1 MDSEFIGR
9 QLNDSEWFVERIK
22 GEGNCLVS
30 FLPMSSSNTD
40 LMTVLVSLKHLV
52 PNVFKLTQTQ
62 LTQQCQSQ
70 GFTDSMSLN
79 RIKLKLMDI
88 LQSPQEINQV
98 ELVDSNLNFSF
109 DVSAEITVSINSV
122 PSDVTKDTRFTI
134 LQSLCM
140 LLLKLINIS
149 SQYQYIQRDI
159 LNEKQKCLDFL
170 LRSLGDL
177 DGGSKIIDQ
186 WAPENSK
193 NCESLRP
200 STDDHIMKTLMHK
213 GKFQHLELTADS
225 LKALLSSK
233 QNFQAVS
240 GLEEFAES
248 NKKECAEILA
258 VNDLSNDDFELQV
271 GPTDEAQRNI
281 FYEISPKA
289 DSKTTPIESGANSQ
303 RYLQDIVE
311 LESTSP
317 ERTKSTSSSVQEY
330 PRKKRKF
337 GKVKIRN

>member
-9 QLNDSEWFVERIK
+9 QLNDSEWFVERIN
-22 GEGNCLVS
+22 GEGNCLLS
-30 FLPMSSSNTD
+30 FLPMSSSNTV
-40 LMTVLVSLKHLV
+40 LMIVLISLKHLV

-79 RIKLKLMDI
+79 RIKLRLMDI

-98 ELVDSNLNFSF
+98 QLVDSNLNFSF

-177 DGGSKIIDQ
+177 DGGSKIIGQ

-193 NCESLRP
+193 NCESLQP
-200 STDDHIMKTLMHK
+200 STDDHVMKTLRYK

-225 LKALLSSK
+225 LKSLLSLK
-233 QNFQAVS
+233 QNLQAVS
-240 GLEEFAES
+240 QIEEFAES
-248 NKKECAEILA
+248 NKKERAGILGA
-258 VNDLSNDDFELQV
+258 NDLHNDDFELQLD
-271 GPTDEAQRNI
+271 PTDEAQPNI
-281 FYEISPKA
+281 CCEINPKT
-289 DSKTTPIESGANSQ
+289 DSKTTAIESGADSQ
-303 RYLQDIVE
+303 RYLEDVFE
-311 LESTSP
+311 LESKSP
-317 ERTKSTSSSVQEY
+317 ERTKSNSSLVQEY

-337 GKVKIRN
+337 GKVRIKN